1 MISYEENCDY
11 ISFKI
16 KDFLLLTTTKNLIS
30 ETKEANLSIPFIPFI
45 SKEKTLSLYSFAT
58 KYPSIFL
65 NKVVVMCEQ
74 IHDNKIIETNQ
85 SDFEGYFGKLQFKNF
100 VVDYKIILHTDGI
113 ISKNNKEI
121 IAIFTADCIP
131 LFVVDIE
138 NSWFGLVHIGRIGL
152 QKGIIECLFEKLNT
166 LSFSLK
172 DTLFIAGP
180 HICGNCYYVDGEK
193 FSLFDILFKKLLNF
207 GFSKQQIINT
217 GFCTFH
223 DDLFFSF
230 RKNATSYRLLSI
242 ITKV

>member
-1 MISYEENCDY
+1 MIDYEESCDY

-30 ETKEANLSIPFIPFI
+30 QYSETEETILTAPFI
-45 SKEKTLSLYSFAT
+45 SKEKLLSLYFFTT

-74 IHDNKIIETNQ
+74 IHDNRIIETNQ
-85 SDFEGYFGKLQFKNF
+85 ADFECYLGKLQFKNF

-138 NSWFGLVHIGRIGL
+138 NNWYGLVHIGRIGL
-152 QKGIIECLFEKLNT
+152 QKGIIERLFEKLNS

-180 HICGNCYYVDGEK
+180 HICSNCYYVNGDK
-193 FSLFDILFKKLLNF
+193 LSLFDTLFQKLLSF
-207 GFSKQQIINT
+207 GVSKQQIINS

-223 DDLFFSF
+223 DDRFFSF

-242 ITKV
+242 ITKL